1 MSAYETLAA
10 SYDRLTYDV
19 PYEEVLQFLQKL
31 CARFGVKPQ
40 TVLDLACGTGSL
52 SVLLAQAGY
61 QVLGVDRSAEM
72 LTLADRKAAALPEG
86 VQRPYFILQSMQ
98 KLRLPQPVDAV
109 FCCLDSLNY
118 LTKPDDC
125 QRTLRRVFD
134 ALRPGGV
141 LIFDVNTPF
150 KLENLDGQVFLDEN
164 EDTYCVW
171 RAEYNPRSRLCSYGM
186 DLFQRE
192 GPLWRRSFE
201 EHVEYAYRQEELV
214 SFLRQ
219 AGFTQ
224 IRVYAD
230 RKLRAPKPDALRIYF
245 AAKKKESL

>member
-1 MSAYETLAA
+1 M
-10 SYDRLTYDV
+10 
-19 PYEEVLQFLQKL
+19 
-31 CARFGVKPQ
+31 
-40 TVLDLACGTGSL
+40 
-52 SVLLAQAGY
+52 
-61 QVLGVDRSAEM
+61 
-72 LTLADRKAAALPEG
+72 
-86 VQRPYFILQSMQ
+86 
-98 KLRLPQPVDAV
+98 
-109 FCCLDSLNY
+109 
-118 LTKPDDC
+118 
-125 QRTLRRVFD
+125 
-134 ALRPGGV
+134 